1 MALDHPFC
9 VICFCD
15 LPQPGLCPEC
25 KKSDEERSLLM
36 ECTICRTTHLV
47 ELRPVYDDKE
57 PVCLACWLEFYAS
70 DDDKEYLQDI
80 E

>member
-1 MALDHPFC
+1 MKA
-9 VICFCD
+9 
-15 LPQPGLCPEC
+15 
-25 KKSDEERSLLM
+25 DEERSLTM

-47 ELRPVYDDKE
+47 ELRPVYDEKE

-70 DDDKEYLQDI
+70 DDDKEFLQDL